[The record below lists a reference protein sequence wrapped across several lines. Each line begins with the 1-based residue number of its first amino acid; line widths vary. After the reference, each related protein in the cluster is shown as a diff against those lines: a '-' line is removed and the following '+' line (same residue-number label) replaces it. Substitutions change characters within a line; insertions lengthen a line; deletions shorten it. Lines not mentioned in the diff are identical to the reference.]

1 MGCSPPGSTVH
12 RIFQA
17 KIVKNIL
24 SSPLRDFPHPGIFP
38 THLCISCVSYISCI
52 DNWWSMFYPR
62 SQFWLN
68 ILKMT
73 WNQQISPPVPNYSI
87 QMNLQLQSHCG
98 IYGKWDFIFE
108 VGICGNFSLATKEPS
123 FPDLPMKLFPW
134 SCHSNL
140 NGTLFFSNILG
151 TNNGE
156 RFEKTRYRV
165 LGNNFN
171 SYM

>member
-1 MGCSPPGSTVH
+1 MSDFSTLFDTMDYCPPGSSVH
-12 RIFQA
+12 GIFQA
-17 KIVKNIL
+17 KIVKKIP
-24 SSPLRDFPHPGIFP
+24 SSPPRDW
-38 THLCISCVSYISCI
+38 TCVSYISCI

-68 ILKMT
+68 ILKMK
-73 WNQQISPPVPNYSI
+73 WNQQISNPVPNYSI
-87 QMNLQLQSHCG
+87 QINLQLQSHCG

-108 VGICGNFSLATKEPS
+108 VGIYGNFSLATKEPS
-123 FPDLPMKLFPW
+123 FPDLPMKLFSW
-134 SCHSNL
+134 TCHSNL

-165 LGNNFN
+165 L
-171 SYM
+171 